1 MTGEIRN
8 KLEENELLLNNYL
21 SEVFEVLNCADLQN
35 ASFFAD
41 SVCWAV
47 LGDCYSILAPDSK
60 RNKSK
65 YFELVE
71 KYISENPTD
80 IKYCHAKAEFYASEI
95 LFKHIDIFSRDFI
108 IHLENKFTRIDFSYL
123 NNYYR
128 LMSNLLG
135 DETMEKLNDL
145 ICEAFFMCPPGV
157 AFAGQILACCIGM
170 FLYCDPYKRKQIFEM
185 MLEEMCNE

>member
-41 SVCWAV
+41 SVCGAV
-47 LGDCYSILAPDSK
+47 LGNCYNILDLVGR
-60 RNKSK
+60 RNNSK

-71 KYISENPTD
+71 KYINENPID
-80 IKYCHAKAEFYASEI
+80 IKCEHAKAEFYASE
-95 LFKHIDIFSRDFI
+95 LLLNHIDIFSQDFI
-108 IHLENKFTRIDFSYL
+108 IHLENKFTRIDFSNL

-128 LMSNLLG
+128 LMANPLG
-135 DETMEKLNDL
+135 EETMENLNVFV
-145 ICEAFFMCPPGV
+145 CEAFFMCPAGM
-157 AFAGQILACCIGM
+157 AFVGQILAQCVRMLI
-170 FLYCDPYKRKQIFEM
+170 YRDRDTSKQIFEI
-185 MLEEMCNE
+185 MLEGTCNE